1 MKKDPHYLAG
11 VYVLETEEIR
21 VIETSPIQ
29 KIDHCLV
36 GFPDVGLVGLIA
48 VNHVINALGLTESGY
63 IESDLLPPVI
73 VVHQGDPKAPI
84 RIYSKNGLVIITSEI
99 PIQPS
104 IIPSLSR
111 KIVEWTKTKGSQ
123 LLVTVSGIAVQD
135 RLEIETPAVYG
146 VASSPKTKDLLKK
159 SDVNLLEEGFMV
171 GIHASLLK
179 DSAKSMVPAVI
190 LMAQSHSEYPDP
202 GAAASIVTA
211 LNRLVNLNV
220 DVKGLMEQAEEI
232 RVRMREL
239 MQRTS
244 KSMRGMEKAQ
254 EQELPAMYV

>member
-1 MKKDPHYLAG
+1 MNNTAHYFAG
-11 VYVLETEEIR
+11 VYVLESDEIR
-21 VIETSPIQ
+21 VIETSPIA

-48 VNHVINALGLTESGY
+48 VNHVINALGLMESGY
-63 IESDLLPPVI
+63 IESDLFPPVI

-84 RIYSKNGLVIITSEI
+84 RIYSKNGLVVITSEI

-111 KIVEWTKTKGSQ
+111 KIVDWAKTKGIQ
-123 LLVTVSGIAVQD
+123 VLVTLSGVAVQN

-146 VASSPKTKDLLKK
+146 VASSPMTKNLLQK
-159 SDVNLLEEGFMV
+159 SEVNLLEEGFMV

-179 DSAKSMVPAVI
+179 DSAKSMVPGII
-190 LMAQSHSEYPDP
+190 LMAQSHSQYPDP

-211 LNRLVNLNV
+211 LNRLASLNA

-232 RVRMREL
+232 RLRMREL